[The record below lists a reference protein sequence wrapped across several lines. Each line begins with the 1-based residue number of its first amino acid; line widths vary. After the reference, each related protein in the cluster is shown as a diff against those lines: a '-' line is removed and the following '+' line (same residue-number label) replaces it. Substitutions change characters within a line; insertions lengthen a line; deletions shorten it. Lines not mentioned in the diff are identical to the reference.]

1 MNHMGASIRDKLHLI
16 KVEDVTQAQI
26 NSASGPVYLSD
37 RLNLSQARDIAQFAH
52 STRSFGAWP
61 DPGGG
66 EIASSDGTS
75 LTVTPSE
82 GNEYQVFAVSVAH
95 SAGGTQ
101 TVQVQLYDGSNDV
114 IVAVADCPDG
124 AHTPITLPYP
134 VILTPGLYL
143 RVVNATGGTVTISA
157 AFHNVV
163 RGS

>member
-1 MNHMGASIRDKLHLI
+1 MSMGTSIRDKLHTI

-26 NSASGPVYLSD
+26 NSASGPVFLSD
-37 RLNLSQARDIAQFAH
+37 RMNLNQARDIASYAH

-66 EIASSDGTS
+66 QISTADGTS
-75 LTVTPSE
+75 HSVTPSD
-82 GNEYQVFAVSVAH
+82 GNEFSVYAVSVANA
-95 SAGGTQ
+95 AGGTQ

-114 IVAVADCPDG
+114 VIAQQDCPNG
-124 AHTPITLPYP
+124 AHTPISFQYP
-134 VILTPGLYL
+134 IIITPSLYL

-157 AFHNVV
+157 AYHNVV